1 MSTIQ
6 PLLILLDSAEKA
18 RDDAVSQMENARR
31 AHEAARQQAQSLADW
46 RKEYQQRWSSQ
57 FAKSG
62 GMEIMRCYQDFTA
75 RLGDAVSEQDKR
87 VDQAALFMEQCRLQL
102 IERERKVA
110 AVGQLIDRRQLES
123 AQREQRRDQKAT
135 DEQAARAGRGGGS
148 PMSSSMGS
156 ATSFVP
162 TSY

>member
-6 PLLILLDSAEKA
+6 SLLSLLDSAQKA
-18 RDDAVSQMENARR
+18 RDEALAQLEGSRR
-31 AHEAARQQAQSLADW
+31 IHEAARKQAQSLADW
-46 RKEYQQRWSSQ
+46 RKDYQQRWSSK
-57 FAKSG
+57 FSLTG

-87 VDQAALFMEQCRLQL
+87 VEQAKQTFDQCRAHL

-110 AVGQLIDRRQLES
+110 AVEQLIERRQQEHSRKLER
-123 AQREQRRDQKAT
+123 QDQKAT
-135 DEQAARAGRGGGS
+135 DEQAARSGRGSS
-148 PMSSSMGS
+148 PFAAFG
-156 ATSFVP
+156 ATHFVP